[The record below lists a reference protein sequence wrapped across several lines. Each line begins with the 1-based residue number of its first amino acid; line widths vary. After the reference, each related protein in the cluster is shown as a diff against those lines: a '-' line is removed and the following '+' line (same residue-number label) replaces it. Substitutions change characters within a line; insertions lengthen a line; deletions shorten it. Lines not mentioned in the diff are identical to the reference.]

1 MTRFDSSRPD
11 FHSKNSRKIKTF
23 KKIKAKGY
31 KKEVQKKQKQKV
43 V

>member
-11 FHSKNSRKIKTF
+11 FYSKNTRKIKTF
-23 KKIKAKGY
+23 KKNKAKGY